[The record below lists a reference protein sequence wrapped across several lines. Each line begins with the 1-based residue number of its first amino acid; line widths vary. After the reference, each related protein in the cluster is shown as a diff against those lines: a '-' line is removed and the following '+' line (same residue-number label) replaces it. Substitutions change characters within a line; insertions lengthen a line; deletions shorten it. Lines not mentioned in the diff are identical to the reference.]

1 MARVNRRVTSDTST
15 ANRRRRRLALEKFPA
30 PSLRQPA
37 PELGP
42 RAKRTIAQILDATR
56 EVFLA
61 RGYRG
66 TSIDEITR
74 VAGVSRAS
82 FYTYFPSK
90 RDALL
95 ALGADSRAI
104 ADSLVDDLRDIDPR
118 NIEAIAGWV
127 ERYFRFLDD
136 YGSFVL
142 AWSQAAHDD
151 PELLVTG
158 MKGHLVTCRHIGE
171 VLESLRGEPLGDPVH
186 QGLLLSSMLERAW
199 RYHQLYGDAV
209 PEATLCANAALVIH
223 ALISPGTT
231 R

>member
-1 MARVNRRVTSDTST
+1 MDMNPAVTSREEGAGRQKRGGLRHLPS
-15 ANRRRRRLALEKFPA
+15 

-37 PELGP
+37 PELGA
-42 RAKRTIAQILDATR
+42 RAKRTIAKILDATR

-104 ADSLVDDLRDIDPR
+104 ADSLVDDLRAIDPTDVD
-118 NIEAIAGWV
+118 AIARWV

-142 AWSQAAHDD
+142 AWSQAAHED

-158 MKGHLVTCRHIGE
+158 MKGHLLTCRHIGE
-171 VLESLRGEPLGDPVH
+171 VLDDLRGESLGDPVH
-186 QGLLLSSMLERAW
+186 QGLLVSSMLERAW
-199 RYHQLYGDAV
+199 RYHQLYGDALAE
-209 PEATLCANAALVIH
+209 PTLCTNAALFIH
-223 ALISPGTT
+223 ALINAK

>member
-1 MARVNRRVTSDTST
+1 MSEVNRTVTSEPSDGTPK
-15 ANRRRRRLALEKFPA
+15 RRRSSSQLPS

-37 PELGP
+37 PELGA
-42 RAKRTIAQILDATR
+42 RAKRTIARILDATR

-104 ADSLVDDLRDIDPR
+104 ADSLVDDLGAIDPR

-158 MKGHLVTCRHIGE
+158 MKGHLATCRHLGQ
-171 VLESLRGEPLGDPVH
+171 VLENLRGEPLGDPIH

-199 RYHQLYGDAV
+199 RYHQLYGDAI
-209 PEATLCANAALVIH
+209 PEATLCANAALLIH
-223 ALISPGTT
+223 TLVNHRPGH
-231 R
+231 